1 MPDLNAI
8 PGMTALRSHTK
19 GDPRIKI
26 AVLDGPV
33 DLDRACFQGANIT
46 RINPYWSE
54 EFPID
59 PQHLQAFLDVEK
71 SGKSDE
77 EKEEM
82 FKEAIPDENI
92 RHSLHLRFHANHII
106 STICGQPDSP
116 VEGIAPNATVIN
128 IPIAYGNDD
137 FINPLNLSRAI
148 STAIEQGVN
157 IIHCA
162 ACHPTQSGLAHEF
175 IDKAIRQAQDN
186 NILVIAPG
194 GNDKGECWCIPAVL
208 ENVLTVGAMKDTGEP
223 FKFSNFGGKYATQGI
238 LAPGENILG
247 SQPGT
252 DDPIRKK
259 GTSCAAPIVTGTAAL
274 LMSLQL
280 EQGLSPDAEAVR
292 AALTNSA
299 IPCDPKEVEEPERCL
314 LGKINIA
321 GAYELLTGQKLLE
334 NQSSET
340 TFVLTGSPSV
350 PQKTLSTTYTANFPS
365 LLFEKRISLAITS
378 YLGKL
383 ITLSPEN
390 NQLKIQC
397 KTFERPMGL
406 AVSEN
411 QIAIGDGYQIWQ
423 LQKST
428 SLNGNDYYLPKTI
441 HVTGGIDI
449 HEIEWIGNELWFINT
464 KFSCLSTLDDN
475 YSFACR
481 WKPPFIK
488 KLDAQDRCHLN
499 GLAVKDNRPKY
510 VTMLAQSHTPNGW
523 REQMEDGGVL
533 MDIETNEVVVQGL
546 SMPHSPRWY
555 QDKLWLLESAKNRI
569 GYVDF
574 KHNQLIPLANLSGY
588 ARGLVFCENLAF
600 VGLSQARHGESNS
613 QPNSKNLC
621 GIAVID
627 LQTGE
632 TIASLCFESGVD
644 EIFGVSVLEGSGFPI
659 IPEWNEEMLANTFIL
674 PQTFAS
680 PLVVSA
686 STKVAPSVITNTS
699 QSHSEIAISANN
711 ISGAVTPSQRS
722 NLVYVLGT
730 LGYDFGTEARRDT
743 FKQLM
748 PTITIDNIELP
759 SNPYDARQMV
769 DYLESNLS
777 ETKSLIW
784 TVNLEL
790 TPIYA
795 IKPVGAFAAEIYQVM
810 QYMLAGQI
818 LPEADE
824 DYVERVSIPGILT
837 DETVKLFSGQIV
849 PVIKVNSPRGMYG
862 WKVNTLI
869 ESAIETVSAEHEIA
883 DEARMRRSLTSFL
896 NRIYYDLRNLGQI
909 ARDRALNFAATNAFQ
924 AVQTF
929 SQAVALGME
938 LHSIEVEKS
947 PFCRYGSECWDVK
960 LKFFDPENGLRAKRV
975 FRFTIDVSDR
985 TPVTLGKV
993 RSWAVS
999 K

>member
-8 PGMTALRSHTK
+8 PGMTALRSQTK

-26 AVLDGPV
+26 AVLDGPI
-33 DLDRACFQGANIT
+33 DLDRACFQSANIT
-46 RINPYWSE
+46 RLDPYWSE

-77 EKEEM
+77 EKEALL
-82 FKEAIPDENI
+82 KEAIPDENI
-92 RHSLHLRFHANHII
+92 RASLHLRFHANHII

-128 IPIAYGNDD
+128 IPIAYSNDD

-175 IDKAIRQAQDN
+175 IDKAIRQAQAN

-194 GNDKGECWCIPAVL
+194 GNDKGECWCVPAVL

-223 FKFSNFGGKYATQGI
+223 FKFSNFGGKYASQGI

-247 SQPGT
+247 AQPAT

-321 GAYELLTGQKLLE
+321 GAYELLTGEPLKEVEKQGKEETEEKEAGEQLPVTLVSPQSPVITAISNLNNLE
-334 NQSSET
+334 NGT
-340 TFVLTGSPSV
+340 IPSNV
-350 PQKTLSTTYTANFPS
+350 T
-365 LLFEKRISLAITS
+365 
-378 YLGKL
+378 
-383 ITLSPEN
+383 EN
-390 NQLKIQC
+390 
-397 KTFERPMGL
+397 
-406 AVSEN
+406 
-411 QIAIGDGYQIWQ
+411 
-423 LQKST
+423 ST
-428 SLNGNDYYLPKTI
+428 SVTI
-441 HVTGGIDI
+441 SEKQQIS
-449 HEIEWIGNELWFINT
+449 NT
-464 KFSCLSTLDDN
+464 IV
-475 YSFACR
+475 
-481 WKPPFIK
+481 P
-488 KLDAQDRCHLN
+488 
-499 GLAVKDNRPKY
+499 
-510 VTMLAQSHTPNGW
+510 
-523 REQMEDGGVL
+523 
-533 MDIETNEVVVQGL
+533 
-546 SMPHSPRWY
+546 
-555 QDKLWLLESAKNRI
+555 
-569 GYVDF
+569 
-574 KHNQLIPLANLSGY
+574 
-588 ARGLVFCENLAF
+588 
-600 VGLSQARHGESNS
+600 SN
-613 QPNSKNLC
+613 
-621 GIAVID
+621 I
-627 LQTGE
+627 
-632 TIASLCFESGVD
+632 
-644 EIFGVSVLEGSGFPI
+644 
-659 IPEWNEEMLANTFIL
+659 
-674 PQTFAS
+674 
-680 PLVVSA
+680 
-686 STKVAPSVITNTS
+686 
-699 QSHSEIAISANN
+699 
-711 ISGAVTPSQRS
+711 TPSQRS

-748 PTITIDNIELP
+748 PTITIDNLELP

-824 DYVERVSIPGILT
+824 DYVERVSIPGMLT
-837 DETVKLFSGQIV
+837 EETVRLFSGQIV

-869 ESAIETVSAEHEIA
+869 ESAIETVRTEHEIA

-896 NRIYYDLRNLGQI
+896 NRIYYDLRNVGQI

-929 SQAVALGME
+929 SQAVAMGME

-985 TPVTLGKV
+985 TPVTLGEV

>member
-26 AVLDGPV
+26 AVLDGPI

-46 RINPYWSE
+46 RLDPYWSE
-54 EFPID
+54 ESPID
-59 PQHLQAFLDVEK
+59 PQHLQAFLDIEK
-71 SGKSDE
+71 SDKSDE
-77 EKEEM
+77 EKEHL
-82 FKEAIPDENI
+82 FKEAIPDKNI
-92 RHSLHLRFHANHII
+92 LQSLHLRFHANHII

-128 IPIAYGNDD
+128 IPIAYSNDD

-175 IDKAIRQAQDN
+175 IDKAIRQAQAN

-194 GNDKGECWCIPAVL
+194 GNDKGECWCVPAVL

-247 SQPGT
+247 AQPGT

-299 IPCDPKEVEEPERCL
+299 IPCDPNEVEEPERCL

-321 GAYELLTGQKLLE
+321 GAYELLTGEKLQTVE
-334 NQSSET
+334 ADNNSSNNIIESAVIPMTVT
-340 TFVLTGSPSV
+340 TSVIPSN
-350 PQKTLSTTYTANFPS
+350 TTEMATQGITITPPTAATI
-365 LLFEKRISLAITS
+365 ELAIAPS
-378 YLGKL
+378 NASENVSSNGL
-383 ITLSPEN
+383 IQN
-390 NQLKIQC
+390 NQTNNKIV
-397 KTFERPMGL
+397 FN
-406 AVSEN
+406 S
-411 QIAIGDGYQIWQ
+411 
-423 LQKST
+423 
-428 SLNGNDYYLPKTI
+428 
-441 HVTGGIDI
+441 
-449 HEIEWIGNELWFINT
+449 
-464 KFSCLSTLDDN
+464 
-475 YSFACR
+475 
-481 WKPPFIK
+481 
-488 KLDAQDRCHLN
+488 
-499 GLAVKDNRPKY
+499 
-510 VTMLAQSHTPNGW
+510 
-523 REQMEDGGVL
+523 
-533 MDIETNEVVVQGL
+533 VV
-546 SMPHSPRWY
+546 
-555 QDKLWLLESAKNRI
+555 
-569 GYVDF
+569 
-574 KHNQLIPLANLSGY
+574 
-588 ARGLVFCENLAF
+588 
-600 VGLSQARHGESNS
+600 
-613 QPNSKNLC
+613 
-621 GIAVID
+621 
-627 LQTGE
+627 
-632 TIASLCFESGVD
+632 
-644 EIFGVSVLEGSGFPI
+644 
-659 IPEWNEEMLANTFIL
+659 
-674 PQTFAS
+674 
-680 PLVVSA
+680 
-686 STKVAPSVITNTS
+686 
-699 QSHSEIAISANN
+699 
-711 ISGAVTPSQRS
+711 PSQRS

-748 PTITIDNIELP
+748 PSITSDNLELP

-824 DYVERVSIPGILT
+824 DYVERVSIPGMLT
-837 DETVKLFSGQIV
+837 EETVKLFSGQIV

-869 ESAIETVSAEHEIA
+869 ESAIETVRTEHEIA
-883 DEARMRRSLTSFL
+883 DEVRMRRSLTSFL
-896 NRIYYDLRNLGQI
+896 NRIYYDLRNVGQI

-929 SQAVALGME
+929 SQAVAMGME

-985 TPVTLGKV
+985 TPVTLGEV

>member
-1 MPDLNAI
+1 MPDLADI
-8 PGMTALRSHTK
+8 PGLSALRSHTK
-19 GDPRIKI
+19 GDSRIKI
-26 AVLDGPV
+26 AVLDGAV
-33 DLDRACFQGANIT
+33 DLDRACFQGANLT
-46 RINPYWSE
+46 RINPYWAE
-54 EFPID
+54 EFAID
-59 PQHLQAFLDVEK
+59 PQHLQAFLEIEA

-194 GNDKGECWCIPAVL
+194 GNDKGECWCVPAVL

-223 FKFSNFGGKYATQGI
+223 FKFSNFGGKYASQGI

-247 SQPGT
+247 AQPGT
-252 DDPIRKK
+252 DEPIRKK

-280 EQGLSPDAEAVR
+280 EQGLAPDAEAVR

-299 IPCDPKEVEEPERCL
+299 IPCDPNEIEEPERCL

-321 GAYELLTGQKLLE
+321 GAYELLTGEALYDGE
-334 NQSSET
+334 INANSESDIIEAAVIPTIEDPVTIVFNQNP
-340 TFVLTGSPSV
+340 V
-350 PQKTLSTTYTANFPS
+350 
-365 LLFEKRISLAITS
+365 IT
-378 YLGKL
+378 
-383 ITLSPEN
+383 
-390 NQLKIQC
+390 
-397 KTFERPMGL
+397 
-406 AVSEN
+406 
-411 QIAIGDGYQIWQ
+411 
-423 LQKST
+423 
-428 SLNGNDYYLPKTI
+428 
-441 HVTGGIDI
+441 
-449 HEIEWIGNELWFINT
+449 
-464 KFSCLSTLDDN
+464 
-475 YSFACR
+475 
-481 WKPPFIK
+481 
-488 KLDAQDRCHLN
+488 
-499 GLAVKDNRPKY
+499 
-510 VTMLAQSHTPNGW
+510 
-523 REQMEDGGVL
+523 
-533 MDIETNEVVVQGL
+533 
-546 SMPHSPRWY
+546 
-555 QDKLWLLESAKNRI
+555 
-569 GYVDF
+569 
-574 KHNQLIPLANLSGY
+574 ANLS
-588 ARGLVFCENLAF
+588 
-600 VGLSQARHGESNS
+600 SNS
-613 QPNSKNLC
+613 AEN
-621 GIAVID
+621 VINPINVTENITPANIIENQ
-627 LQTGE
+627 QT
-632 TIASLCFESGVD
+632 V
-644 EIFGVSVLEGSGFPI
+644 
-659 IPEWNEEMLANTFIL
+659 
-674 PQTFAS
+674 
-680 PLVVSA
+680 
-686 STKVAPSVITNTS
+686 
-699 QSHSEIAISANN
+699 NN
-711 ISGAVTPSQRS
+711 IVPSNITPSSKS

-743 FKQLM
+743 FKQFM
-748 PTITIDNIELP
+748 SPIRIGNNQVP
-759 SNPYDARQMV
+759 ANPYDARQMV
-769 DYLESNLS
+769 DYLDDNLF
-777 ETKSLIW
+777 EAKSLIW

-795 IKPVGAFAAEIYQVM
+795 IKPVGAFAAEIYETM
-810 QYMLAGQI
+810 KYMLAGQI
-818 LPEADE
+818 LDESHE
-824 DYVERVSIPGILT
+824 DYIERVSIPAILT
-837 DETVKLFSGQIV
+837 DETVKLFSGQVI
-849 PVIKVNSPRGMYG
+849 PVVKINSPRGMYG

-869 ESAIETVSAEHEIA
+869 ASAMETVSTEYT
-883 DEARMRRSLTSFL
+883 EANAVAMRRSLTSFL
-896 NRIYYDLRNLGQI
+896 NRVYYEMRNLGQI

-929 SQAVALGME
+929 SQAVAIGME

-985 TPVTLGKV
+985 TPVTLGEV

>member
-77 EKEEM
+77 EKGDM
-82 FKEAIPDENI
+82 LKEAIPDENI
-92 RHSLHLRFHANHII
+92 LHSLHLRFHANHII
-106 STICGQPDSP
+106 SSICGQPDSP

-128 IPIAYGNDD
+128 IPIAYSNED

-175 IDKAIRQAQDN
+175 IDKAIRQAQAN

-194 GNDKGECWCIPAVL
+194 GNDKGECWCVPAVL

-247 SQPGT
+247 AQPAT

-292 AALTNSA
+292 AALINSA
-299 IPCDPKEVEEPERCL
+299 IPCDSNEVEEPERCL

-321 GAYELLTGQKLLE
+321 GAYELFTGEPLKKVEKQAREETEEKEAGEQLLVTLLSPQSPVITAISNLNNLE
-334 NQSSET
+334 NGT
-340 TFVLTGSPSV
+340 IPS
-350 PQKTLSTTYTANFPS
+350 N
-365 LLFEKRISLAITS
+365 IT
-378 YLGKL
+378 
-383 ITLSPEN
+383 EN
-390 NQLKIQC
+390 
-397 KTFERPMGL
+397 
-406 AVSEN
+406 
-411 QIAIGDGYQIWQ
+411 
-423 LQKST
+423 ST
-428 SLNGNDYYLPKTI
+428 SVTI
-441 HVTGGIDI
+441 SEKQQVS
-449 HEIEWIGNELWFINT
+449 NT
-464 KFSCLSTLDDN
+464 IV
-475 YSFACR
+475 
-481 WKPPFIK
+481 P
-488 KLDAQDRCHLN
+488 
-499 GLAVKDNRPKY
+499 
-510 VTMLAQSHTPNGW
+510 
-523 REQMEDGGVL
+523 
-533 MDIETNEVVVQGL
+533 
-546 SMPHSPRWY
+546 
-555 QDKLWLLESAKNRI
+555 
-569 GYVDF
+569 
-574 KHNQLIPLANLSGY
+574 
-588 ARGLVFCENLAF
+588 
-600 VGLSQARHGESNS
+600 SN
-613 QPNSKNLC
+613 
-621 GIAVID
+621 I
-627 LQTGE
+627 
-632 TIASLCFESGVD
+632 
-644 EIFGVSVLEGSGFPI
+644 
-659 IPEWNEEMLANTFIL
+659 
-674 PQTFAS
+674 
-680 PLVVSA
+680 
-686 STKVAPSVITNTS
+686 
-699 QSHSEIAISANN
+699 
-711 ISGAVTPSQRS
+711 TPSQRS

-743 FKQLM
+743 FEQLM
-748 PTITIDNIELP
+748 PSITIDNLELP
-759 SNPYDARQMV
+759 PNPYDARQMV

-777 ETKSLIW
+777 EAKSLIW
-784 TVNLEL
+784 TLNLEL

-824 DYVERVSIPGILT
+824 DYIERVSIPGLLT
-837 DETVKLFSGQIV
+837 EETVRLFSSQIV

-869 ESAIETVSAEHEIA
+869 ESAIETVRTEHEIA

-896 NRIYYDLRNLGQI
+896 NRIYYDLRNVGQI

-929 SQAVALGME
+929 SQAVAMGME

-947 PFCRYGSECWDVK
+947 PFCR
-960 LKFFDPENGLRAKRV
+960 
-975 FRFTIDVSDR
+975 
-985 TPVTLGKV
+985 
-993 RSWAVS
+993 
-999 K
+999 

>member
-8 PGMTALRSHTK
+8 PGMTALRSQTK

-26 AVLDGPV
+26 AVLDGPI

-46 RINPYWSE
+46 RLDPYWSE

-77 EKEEM
+77 EKEALL
-82 FKEAIPDENI
+82 KEAIPDENI
-92 RHSLHLRFHANHII
+92 LHSLHLRFHANHII
-106 STICGQPDSP
+106 STICGQPGSP

-128 IPIAYGNDD
+128 IPIAYSNDD

-175 IDKAIRQAQDN
+175 IDKAIRQAQAN

-194 GNDKGECWCIPAVL
+194 GNDKGECWCVPAVL

-247 SQPGT
+247 AQPAT

-321 GAYELLTGQKLLE
+321 GAYELLKGEKLQTVEADNNSSNNIIESAVIPMTVTTSVIPSNTTEMATQGTTVTTPTAATLELVIAPSNASENVSSTG
-334 NQSSET
+334 
-340 TFVLTGSPSV
+340 
-350 PQKTLSTTYTANFPS
+350 
-365 LLFEKRISLAITS
+365 
-378 YLGKL
+378 L
-383 ITLSPEN
+383 IQN
-390 NQLKIQC
+390 NQ
-397 KTFERPMGL
+397 
-406 AVSEN
+406 
-411 QIAIGDGYQIWQ
+411 
-423 LQKST
+423 
-428 SLNGNDYYLPKTI
+428 
-441 HVTGGIDI
+441 
-449 HEIEWIGNELWFINT
+449 
-464 KFSCLSTLDDN
+464 
-475 YSFACR
+475 
-481 WKPPFIK
+481 
-488 KLDAQDRCHLN
+488 
-499 GLAVKDNRPKY
+499 
-510 VTMLAQSHTPNGW
+510 
-523 REQMEDGGVL
+523 
-533 MDIETNEVVVQGL
+533 
-546 SMPHSPRWY
+546 
-555 QDKLWLLESAKNRI
+555 
-569 GYVDF
+569 
-574 KHNQLIPLANLSGY
+574 
-588 ARGLVFCENLAF
+588 
-600 VGLSQARHGESNS
+600 
-613 QPNSKNLC
+613 
-621 GIAVID
+621 
-627 LQTGE
+627 
-632 TIASLCFESGVD
+632 
-644 EIFGVSVLEGSGFPI
+644 
-659 IPEWNEEMLANTFIL
+659 
-674 PQTFAS
+674 
-680 PLVVSA
+680 
-686 STKVAPSVITNTS
+686 
-699 QSHSEIAISANN
+699 ANN
-711 ISGAVTPSQRS
+711 NIVLNNVVPSQRS

-748 PTITIDNIELP
+748 PTIAIDNLELP

-818 LPEADE
+818 LPEANE
-824 DYVERVSIPGILT
+824 DYIERVSIPGMLT
-837 DETVKLFSGQIV
+837 EETVRLFSGQIV

-869 ESAIETVSAEHEIA
+869 ESAIETVRTEHEIA

-896 NRIYYDLRNLGQI
+896 NRIYYDLRNVGQI

-929 SQAVALGME
+929 SQAVAMGME

-985 TPVTLGKV
+985 TPVTLGEV

>member
-8 PGMTALRSHTK
+8 PGMTALRSQTK

-26 AVLDGPV
+26 AVLDGPI
-33 DLDRACFQGANIT
+33 DLDRACFQSANIT
-46 RINPYWSE
+46 RLDPYWSE

-59 PQHLQAFLDVEK
+59 TQHLQAFLDVEK

-77 EKEEM
+77 EKADLL
-82 FKEAIPDENI
+82 KEAIPDENI
-92 RHSLHLRFHANHII
+92 LHSLHLRFHANHII

-128 IPIAYGNDD
+128 IPIAYSNDD

-175 IDKAIRQAQDN
+175 IDKAIRQAQAN

-194 GNDKGECWCIPAVL
+194 GNDKGECWCVPAVL

-247 SQPGT
+247 AQPAT

-292 AALTNSA
+292 AALINSA

-321 GAYELLTGQKLLE
+321 GAYELLTGEPLKEVEKQGKEETAKKEAGEQLPVTLVSPQSPVITAISNLNNLE
-334 NQSSET
+334 NGMIPSN
-340 TFVLTGSPSV
+340 LT
-350 PQKTLSTTYTANFPS
+350 
-365 LLFEKRISLAITS
+365 
-378 YLGKL
+378 
-383 ITLSPEN
+383 EN
-390 NQLKIQC
+390 
-397 KTFERPMGL
+397 
-406 AVSEN
+406 
-411 QIAIGDGYQIWQ
+411 
-423 LQKST
+423 ST
-428 SLNGNDYYLPKTI
+428 SVTI
-441 HVTGGIDI
+441 SEKQQIS
-449 HEIEWIGNELWFINT
+449 NT
-464 KFSCLSTLDDN
+464 IV
-475 YSFACR
+475 
-481 WKPPFIK
+481 P
-488 KLDAQDRCHLN
+488 
-499 GLAVKDNRPKY
+499 
-510 VTMLAQSHTPNGW
+510 
-523 REQMEDGGVL
+523 
-533 MDIETNEVVVQGL
+533 
-546 SMPHSPRWY
+546 
-555 QDKLWLLESAKNRI
+555 
-569 GYVDF
+569 
-574 KHNQLIPLANLSGY
+574 
-588 ARGLVFCENLAF
+588 
-600 VGLSQARHGESNS
+600 SN
-613 QPNSKNLC
+613 
-621 GIAVID
+621 I
-627 LQTGE
+627 
-632 TIASLCFESGVD
+632 
-644 EIFGVSVLEGSGFPI
+644 
-659 IPEWNEEMLANTFIL
+659 
-674 PQTFAS
+674 
-680 PLVVSA
+680 
-686 STKVAPSVITNTS
+686 
-699 QSHSEIAISANN
+699 
-711 ISGAVTPSQRS
+711 TPSQRS

-748 PTITIDNIELP
+748 PSIAIDNLELP
-759 SNPYDARQMV
+759 PNPYDARQMV

-824 DYVERVSIPGILT
+824 DYVERVSIPGLLT
-837 DETVKLFSGQIV
+837 EETVRLFSGQIV

-869 ESAIETVSAEHEIA
+869 ESAIETVRTEHEIA

-896 NRIYYDLRNLGQI
+896 NRIYYDLRNVGQI

-929 SQAVALGME
+929 SQAVAMGME

-985 TPVTLGKV
+985 TPVTLGEV

>member
-8 PGMTALRSHTK
+8 PGMTALRSQTK

-26 AVLDGPV
+26 AVLDGPI

-46 RINPYWSE
+46 RLDPYWSQ

-77 EKEEM
+77 EKEHL
-82 FKEAIPDENI
+82 FKEEIPEENI
-92 RHSLHLRFHANHII
+92 RNSLHLRFHANHII
-106 STICGQPDSP
+106 SSICGQPDSP

-128 IPIAYGNDD
+128 IPIAYSNED

-175 IDKAIRQAQDN
+175 IDKAIRQAQAN

-194 GNDKGECWCIPAVL
+194 GNDKGECWCVPAVL

-247 SQPGT
+247 AQPAT

-292 AALTNSA
+292 AALINSA
-299 IPCDPKEVEEPERCL
+299 IPCDSNEVEEPERCL

-321 GAYELLTGQKLLE
+321 GAYELFTGEPLKKVEKQAREETEEKEAGEQLLVTLLSPQNPVITAISNLNNLE
-334 NQSSET
+334 NGT
-340 TFVLTGSPSV
+340 IPS
-350 PQKTLSTTYTANFPS
+350 N
-365 LLFEKRISLAITS
+365 IT
-378 YLGKL
+378 
-383 ITLSPEN
+383 EN
-390 NQLKIQC
+390 
-397 KTFERPMGL
+397 
-406 AVSEN
+406 
-411 QIAIGDGYQIWQ
+411 
-423 LQKST
+423 ST
-428 SLNGNDYYLPKTI
+428 SVTI
-441 HVTGGIDI
+441 SEKQQVS
-449 HEIEWIGNELWFINT
+449 NT
-464 KFSCLSTLDDN
+464 IV
-475 YSFACR
+475 
-481 WKPPFIK
+481 P
-488 KLDAQDRCHLN
+488 
-499 GLAVKDNRPKY
+499 
-510 VTMLAQSHTPNGW
+510 
-523 REQMEDGGVL
+523 
-533 MDIETNEVVVQGL
+533 
-546 SMPHSPRWY
+546 
-555 QDKLWLLESAKNRI
+555 
-569 GYVDF
+569 
-574 KHNQLIPLANLSGY
+574 
-588 ARGLVFCENLAF
+588 
-600 VGLSQARHGESNS
+600 SN
-613 QPNSKNLC
+613 
-621 GIAVID
+621 I
-627 LQTGE
+627 
-632 TIASLCFESGVD
+632 
-644 EIFGVSVLEGSGFPI
+644 
-659 IPEWNEEMLANTFIL
+659 
-674 PQTFAS
+674 
-680 PLVVSA
+680 
-686 STKVAPSVITNTS
+686 
-699 QSHSEIAISANN
+699 
-711 ISGAVTPSQRS
+711 TPSQRS

-743 FKQLM
+743 FEQLM
-748 PTITIDNIELP
+748 PSITIDNLELP
-759 SNPYDARQMV
+759 PNPYDARQMV

-777 ETKSLIW
+777 EAKSLIW
-784 TVNLEL
+784 TLNLEL

-824 DYVERVSIPGILT
+824 DYIERVSIPGLLT
-837 DETVKLFSGQIV
+837 EETVRLFSSQIV

-869 ESAIETVSAEHEIA
+869 ESAIETVRTEHEIA

-896 NRIYYDLRNLGQI
+896 NRIYYDLRNVGQI

-929 SQAVALGME
+929 SQAVAMGME

-947 PFCRYGSECWDVK
+947 PFCRYGSEYWDVK

-985 TPVTLGKV
+985 TPVTLGAV

>member
-8 PGMTALRSHTK
+8 PGMTALRSQTK

-26 AVLDGPV
+26 AVLDGPI
-33 DLDRACFQGANIT
+33 DLDRACFQSANIT
-46 RINPYWSE
+46 RLDPYWSE

-77 EKEEM
+77 EKEHLL
-82 FKEAIPDENI
+82 KEAIPDENI
-92 RHSLHLRFHANHII
+92 LHSLHLRFHANHII

-128 IPIAYGNDD
+128 IPIAYSNDD

-175 IDKAIRQAQDN
+175 IDKAIRQAQAN

-194 GNDKGECWCIPAVL
+194 GNDKGECWCVPAVL

-247 SQPGT
+247 AQPGT

-292 AALTNSA
+292 AALINSA
-299 IPCDPKEVEEPERCL
+299 IACDPKEVEEPERCL

-321 GAYELLTGQKLLE
+321 GAYELLTGEPLKEVEKQGKEETAEKEAGEQLPVTLVSPQSPVITAISNLNNLE
-334 NQSSET
+334 N
-340 TFVLTGSPSV
+340 GMIPSNV
-350 PQKTLSTTYTANFPS
+350 T
-365 LLFEKRISLAITS
+365 
-378 YLGKL
+378 
-383 ITLSPEN
+383 EN
-390 NQLKIQC
+390 
-397 KTFERPMGL
+397 
-406 AVSEN
+406 
-411 QIAIGDGYQIWQ
+411 
-423 LQKST
+423 ST
-428 SLNGNDYYLPKTI
+428 SVTI
-441 HVTGGIDI
+441 SEKQQIS
-449 HEIEWIGNELWFINT
+449 NT
-464 KFSCLSTLDDN
+464 IV
-475 YSFACR
+475 
-481 WKPPFIK
+481 P
-488 KLDAQDRCHLN
+488 
-499 GLAVKDNRPKY
+499 
-510 VTMLAQSHTPNGW
+510 
-523 REQMEDGGVL
+523 
-533 MDIETNEVVVQGL
+533 
-546 SMPHSPRWY
+546 
-555 QDKLWLLESAKNRI
+555 
-569 GYVDF
+569 
-574 KHNQLIPLANLSGY
+574 
-588 ARGLVFCENLAF
+588 
-600 VGLSQARHGESNS
+600 SN
-613 QPNSKNLC
+613 
-621 GIAVID
+621 I
-627 LQTGE
+627 
-632 TIASLCFESGVD
+632 
-644 EIFGVSVLEGSGFPI
+644 
-659 IPEWNEEMLANTFIL
+659 
-674 PQTFAS
+674 
-680 PLVVSA
+680 
-686 STKVAPSVITNTS
+686 
-699 QSHSEIAISANN
+699 
-711 ISGAVTPSQRS
+711 TPSQRS

-748 PTITIDNIELP
+748 PSITIDNLELP

-824 DYVERVSIPGILT
+824 DYIERVSIPGLLT
-837 DETVKLFSGQIV
+837 EETVRLFSGQIV

-869 ESAIETVSAEHEIA
+869 ESAIETVSTEHEIA

-896 NRIYYDLRNLGQI
+896 NRIYYDLRNVGQI

-929 SQAVALGME
+929 SQAVAMGME

-985 TPVTLGKV
+985 TPVTLGEV

>member
-8 PGMTALRSHTK
+8 PGMTALRSQTK

-26 AVLDGPV
+26 AVLDGPI
-33 DLDRACFQGANIT
+33 DLDRACFQSANIT
-46 RINPYWSE
+46 RLDPYWSE

-77 EKEEM
+77 EKGDM
-82 FKEAIPDENI
+82 LKEAIPDENI
-92 RHSLHLRFHANHII
+92 LHSLHLRFHANHII

-128 IPIAYGNDD
+128 IPIAYSNDD

-175 IDKAIRQAQDN
+175 IDKAIRQAQAN

-194 GNDKGECWCIPAVL
+194 GNDKGECWCVPAVL

-247 SQPGT
+247 AQPAT

-292 AALTNSA
+292 AALINSA

-321 GAYELLTGQKLLE
+321 GAYELLTGEPLKEVEKQGKEETAEKEAGEQLPVTLVSPQSPVITAISNLNNLE
-334 NQSSET
+334 N
-340 TFVLTGSPSV
+340 GMIPSNV
-350 PQKTLSTTYTANFPS
+350 T
-365 LLFEKRISLAITS
+365 
-378 YLGKL
+378 
-383 ITLSPEN
+383 EN
-390 NQLKIQC
+390 
-397 KTFERPMGL
+397 
-406 AVSEN
+406 
-411 QIAIGDGYQIWQ
+411 
-423 LQKST
+423 ST
-428 SLNGNDYYLPKTI
+428 SVTI
-441 HVTGGIDI
+441 SEKQQIS
-449 HEIEWIGNELWFINT
+449 NT
-464 KFSCLSTLDDN
+464 IV
-475 YSFACR
+475 
-481 WKPPFIK
+481 P
-488 KLDAQDRCHLN
+488 
-499 GLAVKDNRPKY
+499 
-510 VTMLAQSHTPNGW
+510 
-523 REQMEDGGVL
+523 
-533 MDIETNEVVVQGL
+533 
-546 SMPHSPRWY
+546 
-555 QDKLWLLESAKNRI
+555 
-569 GYVDF
+569 
-574 KHNQLIPLANLSGY
+574 
-588 ARGLVFCENLAF
+588 
-600 VGLSQARHGESNS
+600 SN
-613 QPNSKNLC
+613 
-621 GIAVID
+621 I
-627 LQTGE
+627 
-632 TIASLCFESGVD
+632 
-644 EIFGVSVLEGSGFPI
+644 
-659 IPEWNEEMLANTFIL
+659 
-674 PQTFAS
+674 
-680 PLVVSA
+680 
-686 STKVAPSVITNTS
+686 
-699 QSHSEIAISANN
+699 
-711 ISGAVTPSQRS
+711 TPSQRS

-748 PTITIDNIELP
+748 PSITIDNLELP

-824 DYVERVSIPGILT
+824 DYIERVSIPGLLT
-837 DETVKLFSGQIV
+837 EETVRLFSGQIV

-862 WKVNTLI
+862 WKINTLI
-869 ESAIETVSAEHEIA
+869 ESAIETVSTEHEIA

-896 NRIYYDLRNLGQI
+896 NRIYYDLRNVGQI

-929 SQAVALGME
+929 SQAVAMGME

-985 TPVTLGKV
+985 TPVTLGEV

>member
-8 PGMTALRSHTK
+8 PGMTALRSQTK

-26 AVLDGPV
+26 AVLDGPI

-46 RINPYWSE
+46 RLDPYWSE

-77 EKEEM
+77 EKADLL
-82 FKEAIPDENI
+82 KEAIPDENI
-92 RHSLHLRFHANHII
+92 RASLHLRFHANHII

-128 IPIAYGNDD
+128 IPIAYSNDD

-175 IDKAIRQAQDN
+175 IDKAIRQAQAN

-194 GNDKGECWCIPAVL
+194 GNDKGECWCVPAVL

-223 FKFSNFGGKYATQGI
+223 FKFSNFGGKYASQGI

-247 SQPGT
+247 AQPGT

-292 AALTNSA
+292 AALINSA

-321 GAYELLTGQKLLE
+321 GAYELLTGEPLKEVEKQGKEETEEKEAGEQLPVTLLSPQSTVITAISNLNNLE
-334 NQSSET
+334 N
-340 TFVLTGSPSV
+340 GMIPSNI
-350 PQKTLSTTYTANFPS
+350 TENSTSVT
-365 LLFEKRISLAITS
+365 
-378 YLGKL
+378 
-383 ITLSPEN
+383 
-390 NQLKIQC
+390 
-397 KTFERPMGL
+397 
-406 AVSEN
+406 VSEKQQVSN
-411 QIAIGDGYQIWQ
+411 
-423 LQKST
+423 
-428 SLNGNDYYLPKTI
+428 TI
-441 HVTGGIDI
+441 V
-449 HEIEWIGNELWFINT
+449 
-464 KFSCLSTLDDN
+464 
-475 YSFACR
+475 
-481 WKPPFIK
+481 P
-488 KLDAQDRCHLN
+488 
-499 GLAVKDNRPKY
+499 
-510 VTMLAQSHTPNGW
+510 
-523 REQMEDGGVL
+523 
-533 MDIETNEVVVQGL
+533 
-546 SMPHSPRWY
+546 
-555 QDKLWLLESAKNRI
+555 
-569 GYVDF
+569 
-574 KHNQLIPLANLSGY
+574 
-588 ARGLVFCENLAF
+588 
-600 VGLSQARHGESNS
+600 SN
-613 QPNSKNLC
+613 
-621 GIAVID
+621 I
-627 LQTGE
+627 
-632 TIASLCFESGVD
+632 
-644 EIFGVSVLEGSGFPI
+644 
-659 IPEWNEEMLANTFIL
+659 
-674 PQTFAS
+674 
-680 PLVVSA
+680 
-686 STKVAPSVITNTS
+686 
-699 QSHSEIAISANN
+699 
-711 ISGAVTPSQRS
+711 TPSQRS

-748 PTITIDNIELP
+748 PSITIDNLELP

-769 DYLESNLS
+769 DYLASNLS
-777 ETKSLIW
+777 EAKSLIW

-824 DYVERVSIPGILT
+824 DYIERVSIPAMLT
-837 DETVKLFSGQIV
+837 EETVKLFSGQIV
-849 PVIKVNSPRGMYG
+849 PIIKVNSPRGMYG
-862 WKVNTLI
+862 WKINTLI
-869 ESAIETVSAEHEIA
+869 ESAIETVRAEHEIA

-896 NRIYYDLRNLGQI
+896 NRIYYDLRNVGQI

-929 SQAVALGME
+929 SQAVAMGME

-985 TPVTLGKV
+985 TPVTLGEV

>member
-26 AVLDGPV
+26 AVLDGPI

-46 RINPYWSE
+46 RLDPYWSE
-54 EFPID
+54 ESPID
-59 PQHLQAFLDVEK
+59 PQHLQAFLDIEK
-71 SGKSDE
+71 SDKSDE
-77 EKEEM
+77 EKEYL

-92 RHSLHLRFHANHII
+92 LHSLHLRFHANHII

-116 VEGIAPNATVIN
+116 VEGIAPQATVIN
-128 IPIAYGNDD
+128 IPIAYSNED

-175 IDKAIRQAQDN
+175 IDKAIRQAQAN

-194 GNDKGECWCIPAVL
+194 GNDKGECWCVPAVL

-247 SQPGT
+247 AQPGT

-292 AALTNSA
+292 AALINSA
-299 IPCDPKEVEEPERCL
+299 IPCDPNKVEEPERCL

-321 GAYELLTGQKLLE
+321 GAYELLTVEKLQTVEADNNLS
-334 NQSSET
+334 NNIIKSAVIPMTVT
-340 TFVLTGSPSV
+340 TSVIPSN
-350 PQKTLSTTYTANFPS
+350 TTEMATQGITITTPTAATI
-365 LLFEKRISLAITS
+365 ELAITPS
-378 YLGKL
+378 NASENVSSTGL
-383 ITLSPEN
+383 IQN
-390 NQLKIQC
+390 NQ
-397 KTFERPMGL
+397 
-406 AVSEN
+406 
-411 QIAIGDGYQIWQ
+411 
-423 LQKST
+423 
-428 SLNGNDYYLPKTI
+428 
-441 HVTGGIDI
+441 
-449 HEIEWIGNELWFINT
+449 
-464 KFSCLSTLDDN
+464 
-475 YSFACR
+475 
-481 WKPPFIK
+481 
-488 KLDAQDRCHLN
+488 
-499 GLAVKDNRPKY
+499 
-510 VTMLAQSHTPNGW
+510 
-523 REQMEDGGVL
+523 
-533 MDIETNEVVVQGL
+533 TNKNIVFNSVV
-546 SMPHSPRWY
+546 
-555 QDKLWLLESAKNRI
+555 
-569 GYVDF
+569 
-574 KHNQLIPLANLSGY
+574 
-588 ARGLVFCENLAF
+588 
-600 VGLSQARHGESNS
+600 
-613 QPNSKNLC
+613 
-621 GIAVID
+621 
-627 LQTGE
+627 
-632 TIASLCFESGVD
+632 
-644 EIFGVSVLEGSGFPI
+644 
-659 IPEWNEEMLANTFIL
+659 
-674 PQTFAS
+674 
-680 PLVVSA
+680 
-686 STKVAPSVITNTS
+686 
-699 QSHSEIAISANN
+699 
-711 ISGAVTPSQRS
+711 PSQRS

-748 PTITIDNIELP
+748 PTITIDNLELP

-818 LPEADE
+818 LPESDE
-824 DYVERVSIPGILT
+824 DYVERVSIPGMLT
-837 DETVKLFSGQIV
+837 EETVKLFSGQIV

-869 ESAIETVSAEHEIA
+869 ESALETVSAEHEIA
-883 DEARMRRSLTSFL
+883 DEARMRRSLTSSL
-896 NRIYYDLRNLGQI
+896 NRIYYDLRNVGQI
-909 ARDRALNFAATNAFQ
+909 ARDRALNFAA
-924 AVQTF
+924 
-929 SQAVALGME
+929 
-938 LHSIEVEKS
+938 
-947 PFCRYGSECWDVK
+947 
-960 LKFFDPENGLRAKRV
+960 
-975 FRFTIDVSDR
+975 
-985 TPVTLGKV
+985 
-993 RSWAVS
+993 
-999 K
+999 

>member
-8 PGMTALRSHTK
+8 PGMTALRSQTK

-26 AVLDGPV
+26 AVLDGPI
-33 DLDRACFQGANIT
+33 DLDRACFQSANIT
-46 RINPYWSE
+46 RLDPYWSE

-77 EKEEM
+77 EKGDM
-82 FKEAIPDENI
+82 LKEAIPDENI
-92 RHSLHLRFHANHII
+92 LHSLHLRFHANHII

-128 IPIAYGNDD
+128 IPIAYSNDD

-175 IDKAIRQAQDN
+175 IDKAIRQAQAN

-194 GNDKGECWCIPAVL
+194 GNDKGECWCVPAVL

-247 SQPGT
+247 AQPAT

-292 AALTNSA
+292 AALINSA

-321 GAYELLTGQKLLE
+321 GAYELLTGEPLKEVEKQGKEETAEKEAGEQLPVTLVSPQSPVITAISNLNNLE
-334 NQSSET
+334 N
-340 TFVLTGSPSV
+340 GMIPSNV
-350 PQKTLSTTYTANFPS
+350 T
-365 LLFEKRISLAITS
+365 
-378 YLGKL
+378 
-383 ITLSPEN
+383 EN
-390 NQLKIQC
+390 
-397 KTFERPMGL
+397 
-406 AVSEN
+406 
-411 QIAIGDGYQIWQ
+411 
-423 LQKST
+423 ST
-428 SLNGNDYYLPKTI
+428 SVTI
-441 HVTGGIDI
+441 SEKQQIS
-449 HEIEWIGNELWFINT
+449 NT
-464 KFSCLSTLDDN
+464 IV
-475 YSFACR
+475 
-481 WKPPFIK
+481 P
-488 KLDAQDRCHLN
+488 
-499 GLAVKDNRPKY
+499 
-510 VTMLAQSHTPNGW
+510 
-523 REQMEDGGVL
+523 
-533 MDIETNEVVVQGL
+533 
-546 SMPHSPRWY
+546 
-555 QDKLWLLESAKNRI
+555 
-569 GYVDF
+569 
-574 KHNQLIPLANLSGY
+574 
-588 ARGLVFCENLAF
+588 
-600 VGLSQARHGESNS
+600 SN
-613 QPNSKNLC
+613 
-621 GIAVID
+621 I
-627 LQTGE
+627 
-632 TIASLCFESGVD
+632 
-644 EIFGVSVLEGSGFPI
+644 
-659 IPEWNEEMLANTFIL
+659 
-674 PQTFAS
+674 
-680 PLVVSA
+680 
-686 STKVAPSVITNTS
+686 
-699 QSHSEIAISANN
+699 
-711 ISGAVTPSQRS
+711 TPSQRS

-748 PTITIDNIELP
+748 PSITIDNLELP

-824 DYVERVSIPGILT
+824 DYVERVSIPGLLT
-837 DETVKLFSGQIV
+837 EETVRLFSGQIV

-869 ESAIETVSAEHEIA
+869 ESAIETVRTEHEIA

-896 NRIYYDLRNLGQI
+896 NRIYYDLRNVGQI

-929 SQAVALGME
+929 SQAVAMGME

-985 TPVTLGKV
+985 TPVTLGEV

>member
-8 PGMTALRSHTK
+8 PGMTALRSQTK

-26 AVLDGPV
+26 AVLDGPI
-33 DLDRACFQGANIT
+33 DLDRACFQSANIT
-46 RINPYWSE
+46 RLDPYWSE

-77 EKEEM
+77 EKEALL
-82 FKEAIPDENI
+82 KEAIPDENI
-92 RHSLHLRFHANHII
+92 RASLHLRFHANHII

-128 IPIAYGNDD
+128 IPIAYSNDD

-175 IDKAIRQAQDN
+175 IDKAIRQAQAN

-194 GNDKGECWCIPAVL
+194 GNDKGECWCVPAVL

-223 FKFSNFGGKYATQGI
+223 FKFSNFGGKYASQGI

-247 SQPGT
+247 AQPAT

-280 EQGLSPDAEAVR
+280 EQGLSPDAEAVK

-321 GAYELLTGQKLLE
+321 GAYELLKGEKLQTVETDNNSSNNIIESAVIPMTVTTSVIPSNTTEMATQGTTVTTPTAATLELVIAPSNASENVSSTG
-334 NQSSET
+334 
-340 TFVLTGSPSV
+340 
-350 PQKTLSTTYTANFPS
+350 
-365 LLFEKRISLAITS
+365 
-378 YLGKL
+378 L
-383 ITLSPEN
+383 IQN
-390 NQLKIQC
+390 NQ
-397 KTFERPMGL
+397 
-406 AVSEN
+406 
-411 QIAIGDGYQIWQ
+411 
-423 LQKST
+423 
-428 SLNGNDYYLPKTI
+428 
-441 HVTGGIDI
+441 
-449 HEIEWIGNELWFINT
+449 
-464 KFSCLSTLDDN
+464 
-475 YSFACR
+475 
-481 WKPPFIK
+481 
-488 KLDAQDRCHLN
+488 
-499 GLAVKDNRPKY
+499 
-510 VTMLAQSHTPNGW
+510 
-523 REQMEDGGVL
+523 
-533 MDIETNEVVVQGL
+533 
-546 SMPHSPRWY
+546 
-555 QDKLWLLESAKNRI
+555 
-569 GYVDF
+569 
-574 KHNQLIPLANLSGY
+574 
-588 ARGLVFCENLAF
+588 
-600 VGLSQARHGESNS
+600 
-613 QPNSKNLC
+613 
-621 GIAVID
+621 
-627 LQTGE
+627 
-632 TIASLCFESGVD
+632 
-644 EIFGVSVLEGSGFPI
+644 
-659 IPEWNEEMLANTFIL
+659 
-674 PQTFAS
+674 
-680 PLVVSA
+680 
-686 STKVAPSVITNTS
+686 
-699 QSHSEIAISANN
+699 ANN
-711 ISGAVTPSQRS
+711 NIVLNNVVPSQRS

-748 PTITIDNIELP
+748 PTIAIDNLELP

-818 LPEADE
+818 LPEANE
-824 DYVERVSIPGILT
+824 DYIERVSIPGMLT
-837 DETVKLFSGQIV
+837 EETVRLFSGQIV

-869 ESAIETVSAEHEIA
+869 ESAIETVRTEHEIA

-896 NRIYYDLRNLGQI
+896 NRIYYDLRNVGQI

-929 SQAVALGME
+929 SQAVAMGME

-985 TPVTLGKV
+985 TPVTLGEV

>member
-8 PGMTALRSHTK
+8 PGMTALRSQTK

-26 AVLDGPV
+26 AVLDGPI

-46 RINPYWSE
+46 RLDPYWSQ

-77 EKEEM
+77 EKEHL
-82 FKEAIPDENI
+82 FKEEIPEENI
-92 RHSLHLRFHANHII
+92 RNSLHLRFHANHII
-106 STICGQPDSP
+106 SSICGQPDSP

-128 IPIAYGNDD
+128 IPIAYSNED

-175 IDKAIRQAQDN
+175 IDKAIRQAQAN

-194 GNDKGECWCIPAVL
+194 GNDKGECWCVPAVL

-247 SQPGT
+247 AQPAT

-292 AALTNSA
+292 AALINSA
-299 IPCDPKEVEEPERCL
+299 IPCDSNEVEEPERCL

-321 GAYELLTGQKLLE
+321 GAYELFTGEPLKKVEKQAREETEEKEAGEQLLVTLLSPQNPVITAISNLNNLE
-334 NQSSET
+334 NGT
-340 TFVLTGSPSV
+340 IPS
-350 PQKTLSTTYTANFPS
+350 N
-365 LLFEKRISLAITS
+365 IT
-378 YLGKL
+378 
-383 ITLSPEN
+383 EN
-390 NQLKIQC
+390 
-397 KTFERPMGL
+397 
-406 AVSEN
+406 
-411 QIAIGDGYQIWQ
+411 
-423 LQKST
+423 ST
-428 SLNGNDYYLPKTI
+428 SVTI
-441 HVTGGIDI
+441 SEKQQVS
-449 HEIEWIGNELWFINT
+449 NT
-464 KFSCLSTLDDN
+464 IV
-475 YSFACR
+475 
-481 WKPPFIK
+481 P
-488 KLDAQDRCHLN
+488 
-499 GLAVKDNRPKY
+499 
-510 VTMLAQSHTPNGW
+510 
-523 REQMEDGGVL
+523 
-533 MDIETNEVVVQGL
+533 
-546 SMPHSPRWY
+546 
-555 QDKLWLLESAKNRI
+555 
-569 GYVDF
+569 
-574 KHNQLIPLANLSGY
+574 
-588 ARGLVFCENLAF
+588 
-600 VGLSQARHGESNS
+600 SN
-613 QPNSKNLC
+613 
-621 GIAVID
+621 I
-627 LQTGE
+627 
-632 TIASLCFESGVD
+632 
-644 EIFGVSVLEGSGFPI
+644 
-659 IPEWNEEMLANTFIL
+659 
-674 PQTFAS
+674 
-680 PLVVSA
+680 
-686 STKVAPSVITNTS
+686 
-699 QSHSEIAISANN
+699 
-711 ISGAVTPSQRS
+711 TPSQRS

-743 FKQLM
+743 FEQLM
-748 PTITIDNIELP
+748 PSITIDNLELP
-759 SNPYDARQMV
+759 PNPYDARQMV

-777 ETKSLIW
+777 EAKSLIW
-784 TVNLEL
+784 TLNLEL

-824 DYVERVSIPGILT
+824 DYVERVSIPGMLT
-837 DETVKLFSGQIV
+837 EETVKLFSGQII
-849 PVIKVNSPRGMYG
+849 PVLKVNSPRGMYG

-929 SQAVALGME
+929 SQAVAMGME

-985 TPVTLGKV
+985 TPVTLGEV

>member
-8 PGMTALRSHTK
+8 PGMTDLRSHTK

-46 RINPYWSE
+46 RINPYWAE

-59 PQHLQAFLDVEK
+59 PQHLQSFLEIEA

-92 RHSLHLRFHANHII
+92 RQSLHLRFHANHII

-194 GNDKGECWCIPAVL
+194 GNDKGECWCVPAVL

-299 IPCDPKEVEEPERCL
+299 IPCDPNEVEEPERCL
-314 LGKINIA
+314 LGKINIS
-321 GAYELLTGQKLLE
+321 GAYELLTGETLKPVEANNNLAANIIE
-334 NQSSET
+334 STVTPVTATTSVIPSCSTEIANQGIT
-340 TFVLTGSPSV
+340 ATIAATRQPAIAPSN
-350 PQKTLSTTYTANFPS
+350 A
-365 LLFEKRISLAITS
+365 
-378 YLGKL
+378 
-383 ITLSPEN
+383 
-390 NQLKIQC
+390 
-397 KTFERPMGL
+397 
-406 AVSEN
+406 SEN
-411 QIAIGDGYQIWQ
+411 IS
-423 LQKST
+423 ST
-428 SLNGNDYYLPKTI
+428 GL
-441 HVTGGIDI
+441 
-449 HEIEWIGNELWFINT
+449 
-464 KFSCLSTLDDN
+464 
-475 YSFACR
+475 
-481 WKPPFIK
+481 IK
-488 KLDAQDRCHLN
+488 NH
-499 GLAVKDNRPKY
+499 
-510 VTMLAQSHTPNGW
+510 
-523 REQMEDGGVL
+523 
-533 MDIETNEVVVQGL
+533 
-546 SMPHSPRWY
+546 
-555 QDKLWLLESAKNRI
+555 
-569 GYVDF
+569 
-574 KHNQLIPLANLSGY
+574 
-588 ARGLVFCENLAF
+588 
-600 VGLSQARHGESNS
+600 QAH
-613 QPNSKNLC
+613 
-621 GIAVID
+621 
-627 LQTGE
+627 
-632 TIASLCFESGVD
+632 
-644 EIFGVSVLEGSGFPI
+644 
-659 IPEWNEEMLANTFIL
+659 
-674 PQTFAS
+674 
-680 PLVVSA
+680 
-686 STKVAPSVITNTS
+686 
-699 QSHSEIAISANN
+699 NN
-711 ISGAVTPSQRS
+711 IVLNNVVPSQRS

-795 IKPVGAFAAEIYQVM
+795 IKPVGAFAADIYQVM

-824 DYVERVSIPGILT
+824 DYVERVSIPGMLT
-837 DETVKLFSGQIV
+837 EETVKLFSGQII
-849 PVIKVNSPRGMYG
+849 PVLKVNSPRGMYG

-929 SQAVALGME
+929 SQAVAIGME

-985 TPVTLGKV
+985 TPVTLVKTLLDNIF
-993 RSWAVS
+993 RLF
-999 K
+999 

>member
-26 AVLDGPV
+26 AVLDGPI

-46 RINPYWSE
+46 RLDPYWSE

-59 PQHLQAFLDVEK
+59 PQHLQAFLDIEK
-71 SGKSDE
+71 SDKSDE
-77 EKEEM
+77 EKEYL

-92 RHSLHLRFHANHII
+92 LHSLHLRFHANHII

-116 VEGIAPNATVIN
+116 VEGIAPQATVIN
-128 IPIAYGNDD
+128 IPIAYSNED

-175 IDKAIRQAQDN
+175 IDKAIRQAQAN

-194 GNDKGECWCIPAVL
+194 GNDKGECWCVPAVL

-247 SQPGT
+247 AQPGT

-292 AALTNSA
+292 AALINSA
-299 IPCDPKEVEEPERCL
+299 IPCDPNKVEEPERCL

-321 GAYELLTGQKLLE
+321 GAYELLTVEKLQTVEADNNLS
-334 NQSSET
+334 NNIIKSAVIPMTVT
-340 TFVLTGSPSV
+340 TSVIPSN
-350 PQKTLSTTYTANFPS
+350 TTEMATQGITITTPTAATI
-365 LLFEKRISLAITS
+365 ELAITPS
-378 YLGKL
+378 NASENVSSTGL
-383 ITLSPEN
+383 IQN
-390 NQLKIQC
+390 NQ
-397 KTFERPMGL
+397 
-406 AVSEN
+406 
-411 QIAIGDGYQIWQ
+411 
-423 LQKST
+423 
-428 SLNGNDYYLPKTI
+428 
-441 HVTGGIDI
+441 
-449 HEIEWIGNELWFINT
+449 
-464 KFSCLSTLDDN
+464 
-475 YSFACR
+475 
-481 WKPPFIK
+481 
-488 KLDAQDRCHLN
+488 
-499 GLAVKDNRPKY
+499 
-510 VTMLAQSHTPNGW
+510 
-523 REQMEDGGVL
+523 
-533 MDIETNEVVVQGL
+533 TNKNIVFNSVV
-546 SMPHSPRWY
+546 
-555 QDKLWLLESAKNRI
+555 
-569 GYVDF
+569 
-574 KHNQLIPLANLSGY
+574 
-588 ARGLVFCENLAF
+588 
-600 VGLSQARHGESNS
+600 
-613 QPNSKNLC
+613 
-621 GIAVID
+621 
-627 LQTGE
+627 
-632 TIASLCFESGVD
+632 
-644 EIFGVSVLEGSGFPI
+644 
-659 IPEWNEEMLANTFIL
+659 
-674 PQTFAS
+674 
-680 PLVVSA
+680 
-686 STKVAPSVITNTS
+686 
-699 QSHSEIAISANN
+699 
-711 ISGAVTPSQRS
+711 PSQRS

-748 PTITIDNIELP
+748 PTITIDNLELP

-818 LPEADE
+818 LPESDE
-824 DYVERVSIPGILT
+824 DYVERVSIPGMLT
-837 DETVKLFSGQIV
+837 EETVKLFSGQIV

-869 ESAIETVSAEHEIA
+869 ESALETVSAEHEIA

-896 NRIYYDLRNLGQI
+896 NRIYYDLRNVGQI

-947 PFCRYGSECWDVK
+947 PFCR
-960 LKFFDPENGLRAKRV
+960 
-975 FRFTIDVSDR
+975 
-985 TPVTLGKV
+985 
-993 RSWAVS
+993 
-999 K
+999 

>member
-26 AVLDGPV
+26 AVLDGPI

-46 RINPYWSE
+46 RLDPYWAE
-54 EFPID
+54 EFSID

-77 EKEEM
+77 EKGDM
-82 FKEAIPDENI
+82 LKEAIPDENI
-92 RHSLHLRFHANHII
+92 LHSLHLRFHANHII

-128 IPIAYGNDD
+128 IPIAYSNED

-175 IDKAIRQAQDN
+175 IDKAIRQAQAN

-194 GNDKGECWCIPAVL
+194 GNDKGECWCVPAVL
-208 ENVLTVGAMKDTGEP
+208 ENVLTVGAMKDTSEP

-247 SQPGT
+247 AQPGT

-292 AALTNSA
+292 AALINSA
-299 IPCDPKEVEEPERCL
+299 IPCDSNEVEEPERCL

-321 GAYELLTGQKLLE
+321 GAYEL
-334 NQSSET
+334 
-340 TFVLTGSPSV
+340 F
-350 PQKTLSTTYTANFPS
+350 
-365 LLFEKRISLAITS
+365 
-378 YLGKL
+378 
-383 ITLSPEN
+383 
-390 NQLKIQC
+390 
-397 KTFERPMGL
+397 
-406 AVSEN
+406 
-411 QIAIGDGYQIWQ
+411 
-423 LQKST
+423 
-428 SLNGNDYYLPKTI
+428 
-441 HVTGGIDI
+441 
-449 HEIEWIGNELWFINT
+449 
-464 KFSCLSTLDDN
+464 
-475 YSFACR
+475 
-481 WKPPFIK
+481 
-488 KLDAQDRCHLN
+488 
-499 GLAVKDNRPKY
+499 
-510 VTMLAQSHTPNGW
+510 
-523 REQMEDGGVL
+523 
-533 MDIETNEVVVQGL
+533 
-546 SMPHSPRWY
+546 
-555 QDKLWLLESAKNRI
+555 
-569 GYVDF
+569 
-574 KHNQLIPLANLSGY
+574 
-588 ARGLVFCENLAF
+588 
-600 VGLSQARHGESNS
+600 
-613 QPNSKNLC
+613 
-621 GIAVID
+621 
-627 LQTGE
+627 TGE
-632 TIASLCFESGVD
+632 TLKEVEKQAR
-644 EIFGVSVLEGSGFPI
+644 
-659 IPEWNEEMLANTFIL
+659 EETEEKEAGEQLLVTL
-674 PQTFAS
+674 LSPQS
-680 PLVVSA
+680 P
-686 STKVAPSVITNTS
+686 VIT
-699 QSHSEIAISANN
+699 AISNLNN
-711 ISGAVTPSQRS
+711 LENGTIPSNITENSTSVTISEKQQVSNTIVPSNITPSQRS

-743 FKQLM
+743 FEQLM
-748 PTITIDNIELP
+748 PSITIDNLELP
-759 SNPYDARQMV
+759 PNPYDARQMV

-777 ETKSLIW
+777 EAKSLIW
-784 TVNLEL
+784 TLNLEL

-824 DYVERVSIPGILT
+824 DYIERVSIPGLLT
-837 DETVKLFSGQIV
+837 EETVRLFSGQIV

-869 ESAIETVSAEHEIA
+869 ESAIETVRTEHEIA

-896 NRIYYDLRNLGQI
+896 NRIYYDLRNVGQI

-929 SQAVALGME
+929 SQAVAMGME

-947 PFCRYGSECWDVK
+947 PFCR
-960 LKFFDPENGLRAKRV
+960 
-975 FRFTIDVSDR
+975 
-985 TPVTLGKV
+985 
-993 RSWAVS
+993 
-999 K
+999 

>member
-26 AVLDGPV
+26 AVLDGPI

-46 RINPYWSE
+46 RLDPYWSE
-54 EFPID
+54 ESPID
-59 PQHLQAFLDVEK
+59 PQHLQAFLDIEK
-71 SGKSDE
+71 SDKSDE
-77 EKEEM
+77 EKEYL

-92 RHSLHLRFHANHII
+92 LHSLHLRFHANHII

-116 VEGIAPNATVIN
+116 VEGIAPQATVIN
-128 IPIAYGNDD
+128 IPIAYSNED

-175 IDKAIRQAQDN
+175 IYKAIRQAQAN

-194 GNDKGECWCIPAVL
+194 GNDKGECWCVPAVL

-247 SQPGT
+247 AQPGT

-292 AALTNSA
+292 AALINSA
-299 IPCDPKEVEEPERCL
+299 IPCDPNKVEEPERCL

-321 GAYELLTGQKLLE
+321 GAYELLTVEKLQTVEADNNLS
-334 NQSSET
+334 NNIIKSAVIPMTVT
-340 TFVLTGSPSV
+340 TSVIPSN
-350 PQKTLSTTYTANFPS
+350 TTEMATQGITITTPTAATI
-365 LLFEKRISLAITS
+365 ELAITPS
-378 YLGKL
+378 
-383 ITLSPEN
+383 N
-390 NQLKIQC
+390 
-397 KTFERPMGL
+397 
-406 AVSEN
+406 ASEN
-411 QIAIGDGYQIWQ
+411 VS
-423 LQKST
+423 ST
-428 SLNGNDYYLPKTI
+428 
-441 HVTGGIDI
+441 
-449 HEIEWIGNELWFINT
+449 
-464 KFSCLSTLDDN
+464 
-475 YSFACR
+475 
-481 WKPPFIK
+481 
-488 KLDAQDRCHLN
+488 
-499 GLAVKDNRPKY
+499 GLIQNK
-510 VTMLAQSHTPNGW
+510 Q
-523 REQMEDGGVL
+523 
-533 MDIETNEVVVQGL
+533 TNKNIVFNSVV
-546 SMPHSPRWY
+546 
-555 QDKLWLLESAKNRI
+555 
-569 GYVDF
+569 
-574 KHNQLIPLANLSGY
+574 
-588 ARGLVFCENLAF
+588 
-600 VGLSQARHGESNS
+600 
-613 QPNSKNLC
+613 
-621 GIAVID
+621 
-627 LQTGE
+627 
-632 TIASLCFESGVD
+632 
-644 EIFGVSVLEGSGFPI
+644 
-659 IPEWNEEMLANTFIL
+659 
-674 PQTFAS
+674 
-680 PLVVSA
+680 
-686 STKVAPSVITNTS
+686 
-699 QSHSEIAISANN
+699 
-711 ISGAVTPSQRS
+711 PSQRS

-748 PTITIDNIELP
+748 PTITIDNLELP

-818 LPEADE
+818 LPESDE
-824 DYVERVSIPGILT
+824 DYVERVSIPGMLT
-837 DETVKLFSGQIV
+837 EETVKLFSGQIV

-869 ESAIETVSAEHEIA
+869 ESALETVSAEHEIA

-896 NRIYYDLRNLGQI
+896 NRIYYDLRNVGQI

-947 PFCRYGSECWDVK
+947 PFCR
-960 LKFFDPENGLRAKRV
+960 
-975 FRFTIDVSDR
+975 
-985 TPVTLGKV
+985 
-993 RSWAVS
+993 
-999 K
+999 